1 MTYLQLESAR
11 QNEYAMGLLRGQVGK
26 CLLKIAESLVE
37 RNAMDT
43 LGDKTFKEASEPME
57 EAASDELKGSVC
69 IELSVLALK
78 NTRNMQSSPENIY
91 AMEQSP
97 T

>member
-1 MTYLQLESAR
+1 MKYLQLEAAR

-26 CLLKIAESLVE
+26 SLLKIADSLVE

-69 IELSVLALK
+69 IEFSVQVLK
-78 NTRNMQSSPENIY
+78 TYQEHAKQPSKHL
-91 AMEQSP
+91 
-97 T
+97 